1 MMRLI
6 LTTTDTGAG
15 ALRGTGI
22 ADVVIGFD
30 FRFVWGRLPLQAELA
45 SFLDG
50 RSAEHDS
57 VGAHWLDSL
66 NRRQL
71 GEIGDEYPGLAEFC
85 DGFEKIELWVDPRPN
100 DQLILVWL
108 LDFLRSHQEI
118 VSKLSL
124 VQADD
129 IIGGYRPESL
139 AKWKLPALQISDDRL
154 RLAGR
159 AWDAYRSRTPE
170 ACSDLLSEDLTGLPQ
185 LRPAIGA
192 LLEELPGRVSGLGA
206 TERRMVELV
215 SQGYMNPIGLFPHH
229 AHQPHKVFGYWE
241 AGSLLEGLARCP
253 APVIS
258 GLGEGPFT
266 EEIHSLKDRHDLYKQ
281 SRLSLTDLGKAVLA
295 GKGDFGRHNP
305 IHRWW
310 GGTELTN
317 ERLWRWDRG
326 SRALVAP

>member
-30 FRFVWGRLPLQAELA
+30 FRFVWGPLPLQAELA
-45 SFLDG
+45 SFLEG
-50 RSAEHDS
+50 RSAE
-57 VGAHWLDSL
+57 
-66 NRRQL
+66 
-71 GEIGDEYPGLAEFC
+71 
-85 DGFEKIELWVDPRPN
+85 
-100 DQLILVWL
+100 
-108 LDFLRSHQEI
+108 
-118 VSKLSL
+118 
-124 VQADD
+124 
-129 IIGGYRPESL
+129 
-139 AKWKLPALQISDDRL
+139 
-154 RLAGR
+154 
-159 AWDAYRSRTPE
+159 
-170 ACSDLLSEDLTGLPQ
+170 
-185 LRPAIGA
+185 
-192 LLEELPGRVSGLGA
+192 
-206 TERRMVELV
+206 
-215 SQGYMNPIGLFPHH
+215 LFPHH

-266 EEIHSLKDRHDLYKQ
+266 EEIPSLKDRHDLYKQ